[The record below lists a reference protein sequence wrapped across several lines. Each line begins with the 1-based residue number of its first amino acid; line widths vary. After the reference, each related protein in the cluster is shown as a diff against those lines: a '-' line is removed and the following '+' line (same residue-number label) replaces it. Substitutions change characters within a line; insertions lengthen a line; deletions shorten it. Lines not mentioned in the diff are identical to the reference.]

1 MTTVKVL
8 ALNCGPHRAGNTVTL
23 MSWVVDGCLAAGASV
38 EWVHVIDHDIGY
50 CQGCMRCL
58 RAGACPLKDDLALVR
73 EKLLASDG
81 IVVGAPVYE
90 GYPPAQMKTL
100 MDRPALLD
108 LYTRTFARQK
118 TVGVATSGG
127 APTRG
132 VARSLADFFGQRV
145 AILGAKTTSIERGCV
160 KRATSACGRRP
171 PSSDDAWSRRSV
183 PRDAD
188 GCPLR

>member
-1 MTTVKVL
+1 
-8 ALNCGPHRAGNTVTL
+8 
-23 MSWVVDGCLAAGASV
+23 
-38 EWVHVIDHDIGY
+38 
-50 CQGCMRCL
+50 
-58 RAGACPLKDDLALVR
+58 
-73 EKLLASDG
+73 
-81 IVVGAPVYE
+81 
-90 GYPPAQMKTL
+90 MKTL